1 MRIGGG
7 YKPLSEFLELYTPI
21 ELGKLQKKEGK
32 YSVLSLE
39 SKQMKSTSNIDPII
53 EEI

>member
-21 ELGKLQKKEGK
+21 ELSKLQKKEGK
-32 YSVLSLE
+32 YSMLSLE
-39 SKQMKSTSNIDPII
+39 PKQMKSTSNIEPII